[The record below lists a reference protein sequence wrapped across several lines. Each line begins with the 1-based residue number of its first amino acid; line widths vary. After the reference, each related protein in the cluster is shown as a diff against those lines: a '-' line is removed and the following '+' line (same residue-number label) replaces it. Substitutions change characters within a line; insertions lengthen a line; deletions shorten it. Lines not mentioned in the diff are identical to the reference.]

1 MILQSLKSYYDRMI
15 GDSDTK
21 VAPPGFYS
29 QRIHFA
35 LVIERDG
42 KVKQVKDLREGDDK
56 KKSPV
61 DIIVPEPVKLK
72 RTANVEPNFLWD
84 NSSYV
89 LGIESID
96 EGLSSQEKEKRISRV
111 KKYFDSFKSYH
122 KEMADKCEDIG
133 LKAVVAF
140 LESWKAEMIE
150 EIDYAEEIPGAN
162 IVFILDEDGS
172 RFIHQR
178 PEVIDFWINYKSGK
192 ASEVIAE
199 CLITGERSSIA
210 RIHQPIKG
218 VTGAQTTGAAIVSF
232 NIESFKSYNK
242 TQNFNAPVSEKAA
255 FAYTTALNYLLKSE
269 RQRMQLGETT
279 IVFWTERRSPVE
291 DILGFAIN
299 PEIASASDQGKIR
312 DFLRAAKNAE
322 RLPDN
327 DIDPDVMFYILGI
340 SPNASRLAIRF
351 FHASTVGDIKNR
363 IGEHFCDIEITRN
376 YPDSESEYPGLWRLI
391 RETAVQKKS
400 DNINPLLAGS
410 LTRSIFTGGDYPRAI
425 LTSTLVRIKADGDI
439 NYYRA
444 CLIKGYLS
452 RYNRIRN
459 IKWEVSMS
467 LNNELVDAGYRLG
480 RLFAVLEKVQ
490 QDANPGLN
498 TTIKDRY
505 FSSAS
510 ATPRV
515 VFPQLMRLSQHH
527 MAKLTKINV
536 GLKVER
542 EKLLQEIVDVLPS
555 FPSHLNL
562 ESQGM
567 FALGYYQQRKDLFT
581 SKKNKEGV

>member
-1 MILQSLKSYYDRMI
+1 MILQSLKNYYDRMI
-15 GDSDTK
+15 EDSDSK
-21 VAPPGFYS
+21 VAPPGFSS
-29 QRIHFA
+29 QKIHFS

-42 KVKQVKDLREGDDK
+42 KLKQIKDLREGDDQK
-56 KKSPV
+56 RRPV
-61 DIIVPEPVKLK
+61 DMIVPEPVEVK
-72 RTANVEPNFLWD
+72 RTANIEPNFLWD

-89 LGIESID
+89 LGIDSID
-96 EGLSSQEKEKRISRV
+96 ESLPSHDKEKRTSRV
-111 KKYFDSFKSYH
+111 RLYFESFKSFH

-133 LKAVVAF
+133 LKAVVEF
-140 LESWKAEMIE
+140 LEQWKTEMLE
-150 EIDYAEEIPGAN
+150 EIDYALEIPGAN
-162 IVFILDEDGS
+162 IVFILDEDRK

-178 PEVIDFWINYKSGK
+178 PEIIDFWFKYKAEK
-192 ASEVIAE
+192 ASEIVAQ
-199 CLITGERSSIA
+199 CLITGERSNIA

-218 VTGAQTTGAAIVSF
+218 FRSTGSAIVSF
-232 NIESFKSYNK
+232 NIESFTSYNK
-242 TQNFNAPVSEKAA
+242 TQSYNAPVSEKAA
-255 FAYTTALNYLLKSE
+255 FAYTTALNYLLKSQ
-269 RQRMQLGETT
+269 RQRLQLGDTT
-279 IVFWTERRSPVE
+279 IVFWTERRSPIE
-291 DILGFAIN
+291 GILGFAIN
-299 PEIASASDQGKIR
+299 PEIAAVSDQKKIR
-312 DFLRAAKNAE
+312 DFLRSAKNAE
-322 RLPDN
+322 RLP

-340 SPNASRLAIRF
+340 SPNASRLAVRF
-351 FHASTVGDIKNR
+351 FHASTVGDMQKR
-363 IGEHFCDIEITRN
+363 IGEHFKDIEITRN
-376 YPDSESEYPGLWRLI
+376 FPDSESEYPGLWKLT
-391 RETAVQKKS
+391 RETAVQKKTE
-400 DNINPLLAGS
+400 NINPLLAGS

-425 LTSTLVRIKADGDI
+425 LTATLGRIRADGDL

-444 CLIKGYLS
+444 CLIKGYLA

-467 LNNELVDAGYRLG
+467 LNNELKDAGYRLG